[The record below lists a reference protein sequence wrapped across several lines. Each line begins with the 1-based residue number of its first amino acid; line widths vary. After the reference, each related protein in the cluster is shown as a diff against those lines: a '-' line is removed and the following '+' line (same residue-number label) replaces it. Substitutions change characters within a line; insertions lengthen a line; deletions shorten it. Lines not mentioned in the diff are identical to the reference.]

1 MDDDDEAGIVLSKA
15 SLGPAEGSSAGESYT
30 VRLSSQ
36 PTATTTVTITG
47 HSGTDLT
54 LTGPTGG
61 ELTFTS
67 SNWSTAQTVTVKAAQ
82 DDDAVNDKE
91 TLTHTGEGGDYDGL
105 TRDLPVTVDDDEEA
119 GIVLSKASLGPAE
132 GSSSGESYT
141 VKLSSEPTAT
151 ITITLSGHS
160 GTDLTLTG
168 PTSNELTFASS
179 NWSTAQTVTV
189 KAAQDADAYGDT
201 ATLTHTASG
210 GDYQGVVKELTVTVD
225 DDETA
230 SIVLSKASLGP
241 AEGDTMGQSYTVKLS
256 HVPVETITVTLSGHS
271 GTDLALTGPTDDKL
285 TFTSSNW
292 NTAQTVTV
300 KAAEDDDAV
309 NEKVTLTHTGDGGAY
324 EDLTRD
330 LTVTVDDD
338 EEAGIVLS
346 KASLGPVEGSSSGE
360 SYTVRLSSEPTATT
374 TVTITGHSGTDLTLT
389 GPTGGE
395 LTFTS
400 SNWSTAQT
408 VTVKAAQDADAY
420 GDTATL
426 THSASG
432 GDYLGVVK
440 DLTVTVDDDETASI
454 VLSKTSL
461 DPAEGNSSGESY
473 TVKLSHVPVETITV
487 ALSGHSGT
495 DLALTGPTGDELTFT
510 SSNWDTAQRVTV
522 KAAQDDD
529 AYADTATLI
538 HTGAGG
544 AYEGLTRELTVTV
557 DDDEEAGIVLSK
569 ASLGPAEGN
578 SSGES
583 YTVKLSSEPTAT
595 TTVTITGH
603 SGTDLTLTGP
613 TNGELT
619 FTSSNWNTAQTVTV
633 RAAQDADA
641 VNETVTLTHTGEG
654 GDYQG
659 LTRELPVTVEDD
671 ESPHLVFSKT
681 SLPVNEGETGGA
693 SYTVKLGTQPTA
705 TTTVTITGHS
715 GTDLTLTGPTSDELT
730 FTSSN
735 WSTARTVTVKAAQDD
750 DAYGDTATL
759 THSAS
764 GGDYQGVVKDLAVT
778 VDDDETASIVL
789 SKTSLGPEEGSST
802 GESYTVKLS
811 HVPTATITIT
821 LSGHSNSD
829 LVVDKETLTFTTVDW
844 DTAQTVMVTASHDDD
859 AVSDQVTLTHT
870 AAGEEY
876 QGLTKA
882 LKVTVIEDEE
892 YGVKVAPIAIAVVA
906 GGKNDYTVK
915 LASQPAG
922 EVTVTVSGHAGSDLT
937 LTGLTNNTLTFTSS
951 NWNTAQ
957 TVSVSATGSAAAADV
972 TLSHAASSA
981 ADSDYNGLAGD
992 ALSVTVVAKAT
1003 NALVIQPGVT
1013 TLNQKL
1019 TVDEGDSGTYAIVLS
1034 HVPSGDVTFTVDDPT
1049 DNTDV
1054 TAEPAS
1060 LLFSTSDWNI
1070 AQNVTVTAA
1079 EDDDASAD
1087 PVATVKH
1094 SVSGGGYDDVTVP
1107 DAVVTIKENDS
1118 PALVLSKNSLTLEE
1132 ADTTGGSYTVR
1143 LATSPSDTVT
1153 VTVGGHSG
1161 TDLSLSGVSASNT
1174 LTFTSTNW
1182 NTIQTVTV
1190 TAGEDP
1196 DASDDKATLTHTAS
1210 GGDYNGAPP
1219 ETLSVSVTDDD
1230 RPRLSLSKKSI
1241 SPEEGSPTG
1250 ESYTA
1255 ELATQPTQTVT
1266 VTIGGHSGTDLSLD
1280 KSSLVFTATNW
1291 DAPQTVTVTAAED
1304 EDAVDDEETL
1314 NHSASGGDYETV
1326 EESLAVT
1333 VTDTSDMTVGFDSAT
1348 YSATEGGSNATVTV
1362 QLNAPAPAQ
1371 LAVPITA
1378 EPVGETEASDWEG
1391 IPEELTFETGETTK
1405 SFMVI
1410 AFDDD
1415 IEDDGEMVKI
1425 GFGTLPEG
1433 WVAGS
1438 NATAKITLMN
1448 DDTPQ
1453 GTFTLACEEAAWC
1466 AELQLADY
1474 TALDWA
1480 WLWLLYKAFWDPP
1493 STINETSFTFRSEEY
1508 TIRNIDVFAGMFP
1521 GVDNLWGR
1529 SFFEEATLDVKITRG
1544 EGWDAPPRAHYQD
1557 WVLHLDGLKLPFS
1570 QATLSGTSFRWTGP
1584 ELQHFYLDW
1593 TESEITRIGIEE
1605 TPLADQAT
1613 APIPSPR
1620 FVTVT
1625 PTSASQLS
1633 VAWQAPRQAAG
1644 FGQIKGYE
1652 VQWKAATAD
1661 WTDATA
1667 VSEARLANDRSQYT
1681 MSLTGLLENEFYAV
1695 RVIATGTSDQ
1705 SPPSPEVIA
1714 KPQPYSPK
1722 MLSAVVN
1729 GRTLTM
1735 RFDQELNTSAVPPP
1749 SSFVVLVEGGLR
1761 EVDSVS
1767 IVSSGQPGASN
1778 DTVQLTLKRPVSAAN
1793 TVKARYDA
1801 PLDPTA
1807 NFLSDVLNR
1816 YVPYSGLRSAQHAT
1830 TNETDPAA
1838 LQPLTANFTN
1848 VPDSHDGQSSVT
1860 FNIEFS
1866 ESAWVGVGIPMYN
1879 LLQVKGGAVAAIH
1892 WLDRR
1897 TEKWEVT
1904 IQPVGD
1910 EDIVVLMPD
1919 NRRCSGI
1926 QPELGA
1932 PCAAG
1937 GRGLTNRPEATIP
1950 GPRSLEHGDNSPASG
1965 GPGIDGSLRVGETIS
1980 ANTSGIQDDD
1990 GISSA
1995 AFSYQWIRRNLAT
2008 ATDSDIE
2015 GATGHTYT
2023 VSAEDEGKAL
2033 LVRVTFTDDAGSEES
2048 LTSFAVII
2056 SPVLTIPDNEGK
2068 GDGDEDTADKK
2079 DQGEAED
2086 RPGSIS
2092 FSTGAPLVGETIEAA
2107 LKDEDGGT
2115 RNLLWQWS
2123 RSDNASGTFT
2133 DIDGATSARY
2143 TPVAGDANKYL
2154 KAAVSY
2160 DDGHGANKSASRTI
2174 DARVTKRNGK
2184 PRFPASIPCHE
2195 SVDTPTE
2202 DYIAVCQVDEN
2213 AGGGT
2218 LVIRVSATDPDGDRL
2233 TYWADSFELEEF
2245 QANFDLNQSTGAI
2258 TLRSG
2263 HRLDAG
2269 TKGSYVIEV
2278 SVTDGLNQD
2287 GEAEPGRTADDHFL
2301 VIIEVTP

>member
-1 MDDDDEAGIVLSKA
+1 M
-15 SLGPAEGSSAGESYT
+15 
-30 VRLSSQ
+30 
-36 PTATTTVTITG
+36 
-47 HSGTDLT
+47 
-54 LTGPTGG
+54 
-61 ELTFTS
+61 
-67 SNWSTAQTVTVKAAQ
+67 
-82 DDDAVNDKE
+82 
-91 TLTHTGEGGDYDGL
+91 
-105 TRDLPVTVDDDEEA
+105 
-119 GIVLSKASLGPAE
+119 
-132 GSSSGESYT
+132 
-141 VKLSSEPTAT
+141 
-151 ITITLSGHS
+151 
-160 GTDLTLTG
+160 
-168 PTSNELTFASS
+168 
-179 NWSTAQTVTV
+179 
-189 KAAQDADAYGDT
+189 
-201 ATLTHTASG
+201 
-210 GDYQGVVKELTVTVD
+210 D

-230 SIVLSKASLGP
+230 SLVLSKTSLDP
-241 AEGDTMGQSYTVKLS
+241 VEGDTTGQSYTVKLS

-271 GTDLALTGPTDDKL
+271 GTDLALTGPTSDKL
-285 TFTSSNW
+285 TFTSSDW
-292 NTAQTVTV
+292 DTAQTVTV
-300 KAAEDDDAV
+300 KAAQDDDAV
-309 NEKVTLTHTGDGGAY
+309 NDKETLTHTGEGGAY
-324 EDLTRD
+324 KGLTRD

-338 EEAGIVLS
+338 
-346 KASLGPVEGSSSGE
+346 
-360 SYTVRLSSEPTATT
+360 
-374 TVTITGHSGTDLTLT
+374 D
-389 GPTGGE
+389 
-395 LTFTS
+395 
-400 SNWSTAQT
+400 
-408 VTVKAAQDADAY
+408 
-420 GDTATL
+420 
-426 THSASG
+426 
-432 GDYLGVVK
+432 
-440 DLTVTVDDDETASI
+440 
-454 VLSKTSL
+454 
-461 DPAEGNSSGESY
+461 
-473 TVKLSHVPVETITV
+473 
-487 ALSGHSGT
+487 
-495 DLALTGPTGDELTFT
+495 
-510 SSNWDTAQRVTV
+510 
-522 KAAQDDD
+522 
-529 AYADTATLI
+529 
-538 HTGAGG
+538 
-544 AYEGLTRELTVTV
+544 
-557 DDDEEAGIVLSK
+557 EAGIVLSK

-583 YTVKLSSEPTAT
+583 YTVRLSSEPTAT
-595 TTVTITGH
+595 ITVTITGH
-603 SGTDLTLTGP
+603 SDTDLTLSGP
-613 TNGELT
+613 TGDELT
-619 FTSSNWNTAQTVTV
+619 FTSSNWNAAQTVTV
-633 RAAQDADA
+633 KAAQDDDA
-641 VNETVTLTHTGEG
+641 VNEKVTLTHTGEG
-654 GDYQG
+654 GDYEG

-705 TTTVTITGHS
+705 STTVTITGHS

-735 WSTARTVTVKAAQDD
+735 WNTAQTVTVKAAQDA

-759 THSAS
+759 THTAT
-764 GGDYQGVVKDLAVT
+764 GGDYQGVVKELTVT
-778 VDDDETASIVL
+778 VEDDEEASIVL

-821 LSGHSNSD
+821 ISGHSNSD

-870 AAGEEY
+870 GAGEEY

-922 EVTVTVSGHAGSDLT
+922 EVTVTVSGQAGSDLT

-992 ALSVTVVAKAT
+992 ALGVTVIAKAA

-1060 LLFSTSDWNI
+1060 LLFSTSNWNI
-1070 AQNVTVTAA
+1070 AQDVTVTAA

-1174 LTFTSTNW
+1174 LTFTTSNW
-1182 NTIQTVTV
+1182 NTTQTITV

-1210 GGDYNGAPP
+1210 GGDYGGAPP

-1250 ESYTA
+1250 ESYTV

-1291 DAPQTVTVTAAED
+1291 DAPQTVAVTAAED

-1333 VTDTSDMTVGFDSAT
+1333 VTDTSDMTVSFDSAT

-1371 LAVPITA
+1371 LVVPIAA

-1391 IPEELTFETGETTK
+1391 IPEQLTFETGETTK

-1415 IEDDGEMVKI
+1415 IEDDGEMVKL

-1438 NATAKITLMN
+1438 NATAEITLIN

-1493 STINETSFTFRSEEY
+1493 STISQASFTFRSEGY
-1508 TIRNIDVFAGMFP
+1508 AIRNIDVFAGMFP

-1529 SFFEEATLDVKITRG
+1529 SFFDEATLDVKITRG
-1544 EGWDAPPRAHYQD
+1544 KAWDTPPREHYRD

-1584 ELQHFYLDW
+1584 EVQRFYLDW

-1605 TPLADQAT
+1605 TPLADQPT

-1625 PTSASQLS
+1625 PASASQLS
-1633 VAWQAPRQAAG
+1633 VAWQASRQGAG
-1644 FGQIKGYE
+1644 FGQVKSYE
-1652 VQWKAATAD
+1652 VQWKAATAA
-1661 WTDATA
+1661 WSDATA
-1667 VSEARLANDRSQYT
+1667 VSEARVANDRTKYT

-1695 RVIATGTSDQ
+1695 RVIATGTTDQ

-1735 RFDQELNTSAVPPP
+1735 RFDRELNTSAVPPP

-1778 DTVQLTLKRPVSAAN
+1778 DAVQLTLKRPVSAAN

-1807 NFLSDVLNR
+1807 NFLSDVFNR
-1816 YVPYSGLRSAQHAT
+1816 YVPYSGLWSAQHAT

-1848 VPDSHDGQSSVT
+1848 VPDSHDGQNSVT

-1866 ESAWVGVGIPMYN
+1866 ESAWVGVGLPMYN
-1879 LLQVKGGAVAAIH
+1879 LLQVQGGAVTASH

-1904 IQPVGD
+1904 IQPVDD
-1910 EDIVVLMPD
+1910 EDIVVVMPD

-1937 GRGLTNRPEATIP
+1937 GRELTNRPEVTIP
-1950 GPRSLEHGDNSPASG
+1950 GPRSLLETSNTSATG
-1965 GPGIDGSLRVGETIS
+1965 GPGIDGFPVLGQTLT
-1980 ANTSGIQDDD
+1980 ATTSGIADED
-1990 GISSA
+1990 GMTGA
-1995 AFSYQWIRRNLAT
+1995 VFAYQWIRRDLAT
-2008 ATDSDIE
+2008 DTETNIE
-2015 GATGHTYT
+2015 GATGLTYT
-2023 VSAEDEGKAL
+2023 VTAEDEGKGL
-2033 LVRVTFTDDAGSEES
+2033 RVRVTFTDDAGNEESVTSYLASASPALIIPDEDVANTSATGGPGIDGFPVLGQTLTATTSGIADEDGMTGAVFAYQWIRRDLATDTETNIEGATGLTYTVTAEDEGKGLRVRVTFTDDAGNEESVTSAATAAVKQPLTASVDGAPESHDGQSAFTFELEFSEEPKTGFSYVTLRDHAFTVTGGTVTNTRRLEPGKNDLWEITVQPDGNADVTVSLPATTDCDAQGAVCTSDSRMLSTALELVTPGPSSQQPLQVNSAATGGPTITGTARVGETLTANTSGIADSDGLSNATFSHQWLADGTAISDATGSSYTLANDDVGKTLKVRVTFSDDGGHEES
-2048 LTSFAVII
+2048 LTSVATDAVAAANSPATGDPTITGTAQVGETLTANTSGIADADGLTNATFTYRWLADDADI
-2056 SPVLTIPDNEGK
+2056 SGATGSSYTLTPSVQGNAIKVRVTFTDDNGNQETLTSVAT
-2068 GDGDEDTADKK
+2068 DAV
-2079 DQGEAED
+2079 AAAN
-2086 RPGSIS
+2086 SAA
-2092 FSTGAPLVGETIEAA
+2092 TGAPTITGTAQVGETLITATTA
-2107 LKDEDGGT
+2107 IADADGLT
-2115 RNLLWQWS
+2115 NVTFAYRWLA
-2123 RSDNASGTFT
+2123 DDAEISGATGSSYTLTSSVQGKAIKVRVTFT
-2133 DIDGATSARY
+2133 DDAGHEESVTSAA
-2143 TPVAGDANKYL
+2143 T
-2154 KAAVSY
+2154 AAVAAAPSPLTASVHSVPASH
-2160 DDGHGANKSASRTI
+2160 DGSASFTFELRFSETPKTSFSYRTLR
-2174 DARVTKRNGK
+2174 DHAFTVTGGEVVKAERLEHGK
-2184 PRFPASIPCHE
+2184 NVRWEITVQPSSNAGVTIVLPVTTDCASQGAVC
-2195 SVDTPTE
+2195 TE
-2202 DYIAVCQVDEN
+2202 DGRMLSEKVELTVD
-2213 AGGGT
+2213 G
-2218 LVIRVSATDPDGDRL
+2218 P
-2233 TYWADSFELEEF
+2233 
-2245 QANFDLNQSTGAI
+2245 
-2258 TLRSG
+2258 SG
-2263 HRLDAG
+2263 
-2269 TKGSYVIEV
+2269 
-2278 SVTDGLNQD
+2278 
-2287 GEAEPGRTADDHFL
+2287 
-2301 VIIEVTP
+2301 